1 MVVQY
6 ILAVRKGKRE
16 MKDIQKLQTA
26 ASSEQTSE
34 GQVEAEEVQ
43 SEEKA
48 VDVETVKEEEK
59 EDQPKTSETVDENP
73 DKILPVDAENKTEQ
87 SDPQNKIVDV
97 EEYYVKYRNFSYLHC
112 EWKTEDE
119 LYKGDKRIAAKL
131 KRFKQKMAHHANI
144 FENVSRS
151 DLHICWGLNLEL
163 QLFLLTVF
171 RWDK

>member
-26 ASSEQTSE
+26 VSNEQPTE
-34 GQVEAEEVQ
+34 GQPEAEEVP
-43 SEEKA
+43 SEDKI
-48 VDVETVKEEEK
+48 VEVVKEEDPPKSAESQDE
-59 EDQPKTSETVDENP
+59 EDLAQ
-73 DKILPVDAENKTEQ
+73 ILPKDPAVNSTELGDA
-87 SDPQNKIVDV
+87 QNKVVDV

-112 EWKTEDE
+112 EWKIEDE

-151 DLHICWGLNLEL
+151 TINISRDLKLRILKR
-163 QLFLLTVF
+163 FSI
-171 RWDK
+171 